1 MPKVVCPR
9 VMPNCFTNLS
19 SESYLPAMTL
29 EQAMEAYW
37 RVKTWRIQFGCT
49 FVADNFVGPPTVS
62 SFYHDFNLAVGL
74 GQGFGTP
81 AESWTGGVAPATEV
95 DLVCGPGFNWG
106 FSVGPEIGGRT
117 SAFSSTGLKEDGGEF
132 GFTSCEVSAAGPFI
146 QGNQLLLNV
155 DVFGNIGVAIMG
167 IYGPNPGAGWPIN
180 DPAGSFIMNLNS
192 GTLSAEL
199 RCLRFAEGSIS
210 GNIIMTPV
218 EYWSFGGTWDVSSGL
233 PL

>member
-1 MPKVVCPR
+1 MPKIVCPK
-9 VMPNCFTNLS
+9 VMPNCFANLPYD
-19 SESYLPAMTL
+19 SYLPVMTL

-37 RVKTWRIQFGCT
+37 RVKTWRIQFSSIFTAESFSGQID
-49 FVADNFVGPPTVS
+49 VA

-81 AESWTGGVAPATEV
+81 AEFWTGGVAPTTEK

-106 FSVGPEIGGRT
+106 WSIEGGIGGYT
-117 SAFSSTGLKEDGGEF
+117 SAFSSTGLREDGSEF
-132 GFTSCEVSAAGPFI
+132 GFTYCEVAAAGPWI
-146 QGNQLLLNV
+146 HNNQLRLNV
-155 DVFGNIGVAIMG
+155 DVFSSIGIAIMG

>member
-9 VMPNCFTNLS
+9 VMPNCFTNLPV
-19 SESYLPAMTL
+19 ESYLPAMTL

-37 RVKTWRIQFGCT
+37 RVKTWRIQFSSIFTAG
-49 FVADNFVGPPTVS
+49 VFVG
-62 SFYHDFNLAVGL
+62 SFYHDFNLTVGL
-74 GQGFGTP
+74 GQGFGSP
-81 AESWTGGVAPATEV
+81 AEFWTGGVAPPTER

-106 FSVGPEIGGRT
+106 FDIGGGIGGTT
-117 SAFSSTGLKEDGGEF
+117 SAFSSSGLREDGGEL
-132 GFTSCEVSAAGPFI
+132 GGASCRVFAANPFI
-146 QGNQLLLNV
+146 QGNQLRLNV
-155 DVFGNIGVAIMG
+155 DVFGSVGLAIMG
-167 IYGPNPGAGWPIN
+167 IYGPNTSAGYPIN

-199 RCLRFAEGSIS
+199 RCLRFSTASIV

-218 EYWSFGGTWDVSSGL
+218 EYWSYEGTWNVSSGL